1 MKRSS
6 GKTVLSTSRQSGI
19 AAIEFAFI
27 AIPFFLLIIGVMEVG
42 RLMYVWNTVQEVT
55 RNAARQ
61 AVVTDFR
68 DVAAVDAIRRRALF
82 RLTDGTLPAAAE
94 VSTANVVI
102 RYLNAAGNVP
112 TSMPESPADNL
123 SACQDSTRVDECV
136 RFVEV
141 CVSSGTTCAPNEL
154 IAFAP
159 MTGLFSGSSV
169 VGTDFTVLRI
179 PLSSMRMPAESL
191 GFRPDL

>member
-1 MKRSS
+1 MNCSHAVRQKSS
-6 GKTVLSTSRQSGI
+6 IRQSGV
-19 AAIEFAFI
+19 AAVEFALI
-27 AIPFFLLIIGVMEVG
+27 AIPLFLLLIGIMEVG

-68 DVAAVDAIRRRALF
+68 DTAAVNAIRQRALF

-102 RYLNAAGNVP
+102 RYLNAAGEVP
-112 TSMPESPADNL
+112 ASMPESPSDNL
-123 SACQDSTRVDECV
+123 SACQDAGRVSECV
-136 RFVEV
+136 RYVEV
-141 CVSSGTTCAPNEL
+141 CVSTGTTCAPNEL

-159 MTGLFSGSSV
+159 MSGLFSGTSRE
-169 VGTDFTVLRI
+169 GADFTLLRI